1 MSKVLKRGL
10 ILGLILGLISFLG
23 MGIIDMVVFS
33 ILALLLIIAAGIS
46 TIIHNQRVDK
56 E

>member
-10 ILGLILGLISFLG
+10 ILGLIIVLISFLG

-33 ILALLLIIAAGIS
+33 ILTLLLIIAAGVS
-46 TIIHNQRVDK
+46 AIIHNQRIDK

>member
-10 ILGLILGLISFLG
+10 ILVLIIVLISFVG
-23 MGIIDMVVFS
+23 MGIIDFVVFS
-33 ILALLLIIAAGIS
+33 SLALWLIIAAGVS
-46 TIIHNQRVDK
+46 AIIHNQRIDK